1 MESKELEAR
10 AVAARIKELKAG
22 MVIFDKESGTCRSVA
37 YRDIVI
43 LLRSLKGWTDIFS
56 NVLNEEGIP
65 TFCGTKEGYFQTR
78 EISLLLDYLK
88 FWIMKS
94 RICR

>member
-1 MESKELEAR
+1 
-10 AVAARIKELKAG
+10 

-56 NVLNEEGIP
+56 NVLNEEDS
-65 TFCGTKEGYFQTR
+65 TFCGTKEEYFQTK
-78 EISLLLDYLK
+78 EISLLLVPEN
-88 FWIMKS
+88 FG
-94 RICR
+94 